1 MVAPAECSGAVEAAS
16 GDGSAG
22 YSARSTRAARRRRT
36 TSQPLSSPSHTPDT
50 PITRRG
56 QLLDYVASG
65 EKPKADWRIGT
76 EHEKFGFRLD
86 DLRAPEFDGERG
98 IEALLEG
105 MTRFG
110 WEPVRERIGDGPART
125 IALLRDGAS
134 VTLEP
139 AGQLE
144 LSGAPLESV
153 HQTCVEVGTHL
164 DEVRQVADGLDI
176 GFLGMGFQ
184 PKWRRDQMPWMPKG
198 RYRIMRDYMPKVG
211 SLGLDMMTR
220 TCTVQVN
227 LDYASEADMVKKFRV
242 SLALQPVATAL
253 FADSPFTEGRPN
265 GYLSYRSHIWTDTDA
280 DRTGMLDFVFEDG
293 FGYERYIDYLLDVP
307 MYFSYR
313 AGADG
318 EGRYVDAAGKS
329 FRDFLAGKL
338 DVLPGALPTLRDWS
352 DHMTTAFPEV
362 RLKKYLEMRGA
373 DGGPW
378 NRLCALPAFWV
389 GLLYD
394 DAALD
399 AAWDLV
405 KDFTRAERH
414 ALRDGVPRHAL
425 KLPARIGNRDATV
438 RELAIEAL
446 KISVAGLRRRAALNA
461 NGADETRFLDP
472 LIEMA
477 QAGQTAAERKL
488 ELFHGPWNGDIDR
501 VFREFAY

>member
-1 MVAPAECSGAVEAAS
+1 MSGPSSAS
-16 GDGSAG
+16 
-22 YSARSTRAARRRRT
+22 
-36 TSQPLSSPSHTPDT
+36 DT
-50 PITRRG
+50 PITDPR
-56 QLLDYVASG
+56 QLAEVLASG
-65 EKPKADWRIGT
+65 EKPREAWRIGT

-86 DLRAPEFDGERG
+86 DLRPPAFDGERG
-98 IEALLEG
+98 IEALLKG
-105 MTRFG
+105 LTRFG
-110 WEPVRERIGDGPART
+110 WTPYEESVDGAPARV
-125 IALLRDGAS
+125 IALTKDMAS

-144 LSGAPLESV
+144 LSGAPVETL
-153 HQTCVEVGTHL
+153 HDTCKEVGGHL
-164 DEVRQVADGLDI
+164 REVREVADELQL

-184 PKWRRDQMPWMPKG
+184 PKWRRDEMPWMPKG

-211 SLGLDMMTR
+211 DLGLDMMTR

-265 GYLSYRSHIWTDTDA
+265 GYQSYRSHIWTDTDG

-293 FGYERYIDYLLDVP
+293 FGYERYVDYLLDVP

-313 AGADG
+313 DG
-318 EGRYVDAAGKS
+318 IYHDASGKS
-329 FRDFLAGKL
+329 FRKFLRGEL

-362 RLKKYLEMRGA
+362 RMKKFLEMRGA
-373 DGGPW
+373 DSGPW
-378 NRLCALPAFWV
+378 NRICALPAFWV

-405 KDFTRAERH
+405 KDFSLAERH
-414 ALRDGVPRHAL
+414 ALRDGVPKHAL
-425 KLPARIGNRDATV
+425 KLPFRGGTV
-438 RELAIEAL
+438 RDLAREAV
-446 KISVAGLRRRAALNA
+446 KIAIGGLQRRARLNSK
-461 NGADETRFLDP
+461 GVDEAGFLDALVEIVEANETP
-472 LIEMA
+472 
-477 QAGQTAAERKL
+477 AERKL
-488 ELFHGPWNGDIDR
+488 ALFNGPWQGDIDR